1 MERRID
7 RQQVGD
13 EVAARI
19 PQVVNPL
26 HANRPVP
33 LRFDR
38 QRGCVVH
45 QEASLAL
52 GRHGTVSP
60 DGRRG
65 QSLRQNLLGELL
77 HRDLVVVRVLSARE
91 RDPSRARHHRR
102 NQHGRSEL
110 SHRRWIQSVGNL
122 GEQLSR
128 DTKPVG
134 EEQRE
139 RRGAT
144 ETYKV
149 SSCEH
154 GLVRH
159 LDATRAGGSMR
170 SLTQLW
176 DHER

>member
-1 MERRID
+1 MQRRID
-7 RQQVGD
+7 RQQVWK
-13 EVAARI
+13 EVAART
-19 PQVVNPL
+19 PQIVDPL
-26 HANRPVP
+26 HANGPVP

-38 QRGCVVH
+38 QRGRVVH

-77 HRDLVVVRVLSARE
+77 HRDLVVVRVLSASE
-91 RDPSRARHHRR
+91 RDLSRSRHHRR
-102 NQHGRSEL
+102 NQHWRGEFG
-110 SHRRWIQSVGNL
+110 HRRRIQSVGNL

-128 DTKPVG
+128 DTEPVG

-139 RRGAT
+139 RRGAC
-144 ETYKV
+144 ETDKV

-154 GLVRH
+154 GFVCR
-159 LDATRAGGSMR
+159 LDAKCAGDRCGP
-170 SLTQLW
+170 
-176 DHER
+176 